1 MFLEIFREAWA
12 ALGRNPVRSLL
23 TMTGISWGIVAV
35 TLLLSY
41 GSGFRNVLM
50 YTFEVF
56 GKGAVVCWR
65 GTTSEQAGGERAG
78 KAVRFEQ
85 EDADWVKAQSPLVKR
100 VTLETVKFKGISHE
114 ERLSDTAIRGVY
126 PEYGDMRNEVALEG
140 RWISQEDIAE
150 RRRVAFLGAILRKKL
165 FSGTPAIGE
174 AVRINGVK
182 FTVIGTMD
190 TKFSDSNYFT
200 SDDESAFIPYT
211 AASDLWDARYASV
224 MLFEPIAP
232 NFEANAMQQV
242 RAAVASR
249 QRFSAGDKRAIQM
262 FGRMEFKPIYDGIT
276 IGNQAL
282 LFFVG
287 ALTLGIGGIGVMNI
301 MLVSVEERVKE
312 IGLCRALWGKKITYS
327 RAIFAGSA
335 GDDFGRRRDRHAAF
349 RRHYSRYRHPAV
361 FGTRLRR
368 RFRQGRYSSDVIVG
382 HHDVV
387 DSNFDCR
394 GGDQLLVARDAGCQ
408 ARSRRSVT
416 LRVICRRQE
425 N

>member
-1 MFLEIFREAWA
+1 MFPEIFREAWA

-56 GKGAVVCWR
+56 GKGAVVCWP

-126 PEYGDMRNEVALEG
+126 PEYGEMRNEIPLEG

-150 RRRVAFLGAILRKKL
+150 RRRVAFLGALLRKKL

-174 AVRINGVK
+174 AVRIDGVK
-182 FTVIGTMD
+182 FMVVGSMD

-200 SDDESAFIPYT
+200 SDDESVFIPYT

-224 MLFEPIAP
+224 MLFEPVAP
-232 NFEANAMQQV
+232 NFEADAMQQV
-242 RAAVASR
+242 RSAVASR
-249 QRFSAGDKRAIQM
+249 QHFSSGDKRAIQM
-262 FGRMEFKPIYDGIT
+262 FGRQEFKPIYEGIT
-276 IGNQAL
+276 IGIEAL

-301 MLVSVEERVKE
+301 MLVSVEERIKE
-312 IGLCRALWGKKITYS
+312 IGLRRALGAKKSHIRGQFLLEALVMTLAAGVIGMLLSAAITAAIGTLPFLGPAYEDDTGKVDIHLTLSLITMMLS
-327 RAIFAGSA
+327 TGILIVVGVVSGWLPAMQ
-335 GDDFGRRRDRHAAF
+335 AAKLDPVEAL
-349 RRHYSRYRHPAV
+349 RY
-361 FGTRLRR
+361 
-368 RFRQGRYSSDVIVG
+368 
-382 HHDVV
+382 
-387 DSNFDCR
+387 
-394 GGDQLLVARDAGCQ
+394 
-408 ARSRRSVT
+408 
-416 LRVICRRQE
+416 E
-425 N
+425 